1 MTKADILIV
10 EDDEIIA
17 SLIKTYLER
26 SNYNVIDI
34 FSDGEKAVT
43 AALNFNPDLILLDIY
58 LKNSI
63 DGIEV
68 AKRITKQKE
77 IPIIFLT
84 ADSSDETIQRAKITE
99 PHGYL
104 VKPVESVVLITNIEL
119 ILQKQ
124 FAHNKKLLESLKKA
138 YDELESKVR
147 ERTIDLYKA
156 NEKLKIEIT
165 QRLKIEE
172 ELRRADTLVTIGKM
186 SAVLAHEIRN
196 PLNSIKINADIM
208 IDNDSFTESQK
219 KRLKIIHKEVERLNN
234 LVKDVLLFAR
244 QNDLLLSEFTLE
256 SFFETIHLQLK
267 AILEEKKIAIEFK
280 TSMVK
285 IRGDVEKLKQVFLN
299 LIINAIDA
307 IYENGRIEINSFINN
322 KDIFIIDIKDNG
334 CGVADPNKLF
344 EPFHTTKNLGTGL
357 GLSISQNILRSH
369 DGDLYLLSSKPNETI
384 FRIELPLK
392 NIIFSK

>member
-68 AKRITKQKE
+68 AKRINKQKE

-244 QNDLLLSEFTLE
+244 QSDLLLSEFTLE

-267 AILEEKKIAIEFK
+267 AILEEKRIAIEFK
-280 TSMVK
+280 TSLVK
-285 IRGDVEKLKQVFLN
+285 IRGDIEKLKQVFLN

-307 IYENGRIEINSFINN
+307 IYENGRIEIISFINN